1 MSTEYVALH
10 KQSDK
15 KFHMKFDALGTLQSI
30 SLEGERWTVDQVNWI
45 FRSTRVPKTEV
56 ECLNFMNDQD
66 LDFQYVEIPKD
77 LSFEFFWKTYAF
89 KRGKI
94 PMAQRAWK
102 ALSNAEKI
110 EALLF
115 IPKFKNQKAIDK
127 TAMPYP
133 SSYLNGKYWLS
144 EKI

>member
-1 MSTEYVALH
+1 MRTEYVALH

-15 KFHMKFDALGTLQSI
+15 KFYMKFDGLGVLQSI
-30 SLEGERWTVDQVNWI
+30 SLEGERWTVEQVEWI
-45 FRSTRVPKTEV
+45 FKSVRVPKTDV
-56 ECLNFMNDQD
+56 DCLNFMGRND

-77 LSFEFFWKTYAF
+77 LSFEYFWKTYGY

-102 ALSNAEKI
+102 ALSDAEKI
-110 EALLF
+110 EALLL

-133 SSYLNGKYWLS
+133 STYLNGKYWLS